1 MRPDHTHPCSPL
13 ARRLGAATLLAALA
27 LPTGSHAG
35 EVAVVFTQA
44 QRYTDIGFAP
54 ATRERNLSTLQEHLS
69 RWGQRL
75 PKDARLELEFLDVD
89 LAGVERPVGREPFV
103 RVIDGRVDGPRMTL
117 RWTLWKARPSPLQGR
132 SSSATWASFT
142 AWCLGTATAPWST
155 TCACWTT
162 GFAAS
167 HSSAC
172 AKAFGRVGLDEAA
185 CIVGAGL

>member
-89 LAGVERPVGREPFV
+89 LAGVERHVGREPFV

-117 RWTLWKARPSPLQGR
+117 RWTLWEGSTVTASGQEQLSDLGFFHRLVLGDRNRPLVYDLRLLDDWFRG
-132 SSSATWASFT
+132 FT
-142 AWCLGTATAPWST
+142 QQRL
-155 TCACWTT
+155 
-162 GFAAS
+162 
-167 HSSAC
+167 
-172 AKAFGRVGLDEAA
+172 R
-185 CIVGAGL
+185 